1 MVVDDGQ
8 DGYALVVVEVAV
20 AVVELPGFVWLVCFE
35 SFPGTAWPFVR
46 LSDDVAVAFEYAV
59 DSRCCW

>member
-35 SFPGTAWPFVR
+35 SFPGTAWPFCEVVR
-46 LSDDVAVAFEYAV
+46 
-59 DSRCCW
+59 